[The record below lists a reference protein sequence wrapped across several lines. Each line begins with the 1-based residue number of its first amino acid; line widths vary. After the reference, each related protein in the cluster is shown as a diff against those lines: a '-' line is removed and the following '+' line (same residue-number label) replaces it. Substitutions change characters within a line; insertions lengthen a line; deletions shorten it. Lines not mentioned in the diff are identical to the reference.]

1 MNTLSNNQPNAA
13 QSGDRTRLIRL
24 VQVGRRTLGLDEET
38 YRALLE
44 QQSGKR
50 SAAEL
55 TIPELDKVL
64 LAMKGAGFKPK
75 VKRPVKGA
83 VKAGESKRLSPARG
97 AHAKTAEINVI
108 RAVWITMHRHGL
120 LHDGSETALNHYV
133 ERQTMRLN
141 NGIGV
146 AEVAWL
152 TDGLAYQVLESLK
165 NWHKRELVARLVAA
179 EKTVPTNEKSGRVAG
194 YQAVVA
200 AFEEMNDGR

>member
-1 MNTLSNNQPNAA
+1 MNTLANNQQNAA
-13 QSGDRTRLIRL
+13 QGGDRTRLIRL

-64 LAMKGAGFKPK
+64 LAMKGAGFKPT
-75 VKRPVKGA
+75 VKRPVKVA
-83 VKAGESKRLSPARG
+83 VTAGGHKRLSPARG

-120 LHDGSETALNHYV
+120 LRDGSETALNHYV
-133 ERQTMRLN
+133 ERQTVRLN

-179 EKTVPTNEKSGRVAG
+179 NKTVPTNGKSGRVAG

>member
-1 MNTLSNNQPNAA
+1 M
-13 QSGDRTRLIRL
+13 
-24 VQVGRRTLGLDEET
+24 
-38 YRALLE
+38 LE

-55 TIPELDKVL
+55 TIQELDKVL
-64 LAMKGAGFKPK
+64 LAMKGAGFKPT

-83 VKAGESKRLSPARG
+83 VKAGGHKRLSPARG

-120 LHDGSETALNHYV
+120 LRDGSETALNHYV
-133 ERQTMRLN
+133 ERQTVRLN

>member
-1 MNTLSNNQPNAA
+1 MNTLSNNQLNAA

-64 LAMKGAGFKPK
+64 LAMKGVGFKPT
-75 VKRPVKGA
+75 VKRPAKGA
-83 VKAGESKRLSPARG
+83 VKAGGSKRLSPARG

-120 LHDGSETALNHYV
+120 LRDGSETALNHYV
-133 ERQTMRLN
+133 ERQTVRLN

-179 EKTVPTNEKSGRVAG
+179 KKTVPTNGKSGRVAG